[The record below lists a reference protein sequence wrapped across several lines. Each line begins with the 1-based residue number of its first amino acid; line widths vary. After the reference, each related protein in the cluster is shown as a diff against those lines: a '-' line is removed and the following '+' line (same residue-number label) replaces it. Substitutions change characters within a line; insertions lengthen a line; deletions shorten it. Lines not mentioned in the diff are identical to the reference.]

1 MAIATNWCM
10 WSQSPFDL
18 ALETGNEPFVN
29 YVFERYVFDT
39 ELILDPASTKRRTIS
54 IVVLVAGAGAT

>member
-1 MAIATNWCM
+1 LIV
-10 WSQSPFDL
+10 WSKSIFFRRSDL

-39 ELILDPASTKRRTIS
+39 ELILDMVGKIAKRRTIS